1 MDMLKSPYL
10 WTLVLSFVAFL
21 ATEFFFPV
29 SNNNSNTKR
38 EKHFWGI
45 VFFIIVTSQ
54 GLVISRLFDY
64 SNAIDTKFKQ
74 YEKQVKEVNE
84 LVSTKADKTVNQ
96 VSASRD
102 LVVTKVDEYSA
113 KTETHYQN
121 IGLAIKGFSGMFGSV
136 TGIEEVTRNKPIRIL
151 VNTDLE
157 DTIVVYDQSSG
168 KFPILTNGEKTDY
181 WVRLTN
187 PNLLSKPV
195 IELRIS
201 PQISNGPEKD
211 TEFVFGVS
219 EQVLK
224 LLSGGKNTTH
234 LRVDA
239 RIVKRSI

>member
-1 MDMLKSPYL
+1 MEVLKSPYL
-10 WTLVLSFVAFL
+10 WTWVISIGAFL

-29 SNNNSNTKR
+29 SDDNPNTKR
-38 EKHFWGI
+38 QKHFWAI
-45 VFFIIVTSQ
+45 AFFIIISGQ
-54 GLVISRLFDY
+54 GLVMSRLFDY

-74 YEKQVKEVNE
+74 YEKQVNEVNE

-102 LVVTKVDEYSA
+102 FVVTKVDEYSA
-113 KTETHYQN
+113 KTETHYNN
-121 IGLAIKGFSGMFGSV
+121 IDLAIKGFSGMFGSV
-136 TGIEEVTRNKPIRIL
+136 TGIEEVTRDKPIRIL
-151 VNTDLE
+151 VSSDLE
-157 DTIVVYDQSSG
+157 DTVVVYDQSSG

-201 PQISNGPEKD
+201 PRISHGPEKD
-211 TEFVFGVS
+211 TDFVFGVS
-219 EQVLK
+219 ERVLK

-239 RIVKRSI
+239 RIVKRST